1 MDARRGPRPG
11 RLQLALAR
19 LRPARGAGA
28 VGALTD
34 LGGWPRCGW
43 IGCGSPTCG
52 RTTRPSWSSLPGLTA
67 LLGDNG
73 EGKTNVLEAIAWL
86 ATLTSFRGAPTEALI
101 RQGAERAV
109 IRAEGEREGRAILIE
124 AELVA
129 SGRNRVL
136 VNRQPLKRAKELLG
150 VLRVTV
156 FAPDDLELVKG
167 GPAERR
173 RFLDDALVASHP
185 RYDALRS
192 EVDKVLKQ
200 RNALLKGAGGR
211 LDESA
216 GFTLDVWD
224 AKLVESGGRLAEA
237 RQALLDRLA
246 PVLSQTYD
254 AVANRPAEVTA
265 TYVAE
270 WAAEGLEAALVR
282 SRRDDVR
289 RGVSTVGPHRD
300 DVDLRLAGLPSRTH
314 ASQGE
319 QRSLALALRL
329 AAHHVITDV
338 TGSAPVLLLDDV
350 FSELDPDR
358 SDALLANLPPGQT
371 LLTSASGLPPR
382 PTPSSSCTSAT
393 ATSPSADLELVS
405 CEDADRLAAHRLDAV
420 PCADDATLA
429 RWPSSD
435 RPSPRPS
442 PLPPVWGAATMAGM
456 AARPLPGDGPGPQP
470 IGPALDAV
478 MRGLGAPEAS
488 GVHLVFDRWSE
499 VVGEALAARTR
510 PLRMDGH
517 RLVLAVDE
525 PAIATHVRF
534 LQAELLARLEEL
546 LGPGRVTALD
556 LRVGRKD
563 QG

>member
-1 MDARRGPRPG
+1 
-11 RLQLALAR
+11 
-19 LRPARGAGA
+19 
-28 VGALTD
+28 
-34 LGGWPRCGW
+34 
-43 IGCGSPTCG
+43 
-52 RTTRPSWSSLPGLTA
+52 
-67 LLGDNG
+67 
-73 EGKTNVLEAIAWL
+73 
-86 ATLTSFRGAPTEALI
+86 
-101 RQGAERAV
+101 
-109 IRAEGEREGRAILIE
+109 
-124 AELVA
+124 
-129 SGRNRVL
+129 VL

-185 RYDALRS
+185 RYDALRA

-237 RQALLDRLA
+237 RQSLLARLA

-270 WAAEGLEAALVR
+270 WAAEGLETALGR

-358 SDALLANLPPGQT
+358 SDALLANLPAGQT
-371 LLTSASGLPPR
+371 LLTSASGLPPK
-382 PTPSSSCTSAT
+382 
-393 ATSPSADLELVS
+393 ADPELV
-405 CEDADRLAAHRLDAV
+405 L
-420 PCADDATLA
+420 
-429 RWPSSD
+429 
-435 RPSPRPS
+435 
-442 PLPPVWGAATMAGM
+442 
-456 AARPLPGDGPGPQP
+456 
-470 IGPALDAV
+470 
-478 MRGLGAPEAS
+478 
-488 GVHLVFDRWSE
+488 
-499 VVGEALAARTR
+499 
-510 PLRMDGH
+510 
-517 RLVLAVDE
+517 
-525 PAIATHVRF
+525 HVRD
-534 LQAELLARLEEL
+534 
-546 LGPGRVTALD
+546 GRIT
-556 LRVGRKD
+556 VG
-563 QG
+563 